1 MTYLNLLRVNQ
12 WLKNLLLFAP
22 IFLANDFNLNDFKN
36 LIIIFFSFSFACSS
50 VYIFNDLID
59 INDDKL
65 HPTKKNRPIA
75 SGKISKK
82 ESKIVGT
89 FLILISL
96 IILIFNENY
105 QLFYFYFF
113 YIFSNYLYTLYLKKK
128 FLVDI
133 IFLVSFYIVRILIGS
148 NVTDNSVSYWLLI
161 CSVFFFGSLA
171 FLKRGND
178 VLKYSNISNF
188 KRSYSITDFNFLRN
202 FFIIFGS
209 LCIITFIFY
218 INSDD
223 SVIIYDN
230 FRILYL
236 IPLILIIFFILLL
249 KQLNRRKILDD
260 PTMHIVKDKS
270 ILLLLFIILIIYFLA
285 L

>member
-1 MTYLNLLRVNQ
+1 MTYFNLLRVNQ

-22 IFLANDFNLNDFKN
+22 IFLANDFNFNDFKN

-50 VYIFNDLID
+50 VYIFNDLTD

-65 HPTKKNRPIA
+65 HPTKKKRPIA
-75 SGKISKK
+75 SGKISTR

-96 IILIFNENY
+96 IILIFNKNY
-105 QLFYFYFF
+105 QLLYFYFF

-133 IFLVSFYIVRILIGS
+133 MFLVSFYIVRILIGS
-148 NVTDNSVSYWLLI
+148 NVTDNSVSNWLLI

-171 FLKRGND
+171 FLKRSND

-188 KRSYSITDFNFLRN
+188 KRHYNNTDFN

-223 SVIIYDN
+223 SAIIYDN
-230 FRILYL
+230 FRILYF